1 MEHKFTYNQAVFGL
15 MLLGAKADGKLQEE
29 EKRLLVELT
38 SEEHHLSAEEYKY
51 VINEAKEQSDE
62 GFQQAIYGTLNA
74 YSSDEK
80 IKALFWLSQVI
91 KSDAS
96 SNNSDDQGHNTREL
110 AAYHHALVGL
120 NIQDEQVKEYERSR
134 KE

>member
-120 NIQDEQVKEYERSR
+120 NIRDEQVKEYERSR